1 MEALQKAMNSSRV
14 SVLVPN
20 EGSIA
25 IELLHFHGTLE
36 HSSASTIGFSIHD
49 GDRDAWAVVLL
60 NRDAPIQFLY
70 NWSEAFGAAKEISLF
85 PSAMKYRASKIY
97 SKPKTRLWVVFCGLC
112 ALLLAAV
119 ALTGGIYFRQERN
132 SAEKHAFVATDDPG
146 YDVAYLSSVDNL
158 MDVFVEYTS
167 FVPGQGLAIAIDFE
181 PDNTLAQDDGV
192 TLNLPVWRH
201 QLVSLRHLQRQPDH
215 IRHCRHCRLPVQ
227 CIAAPASCR
236 IRDGTRIQYQNK
248 VYTCYDRY

>member
-1 MEALQKAMNSSRV
+1 
-14 SVLVPN
+14 
-20 EGSIA
+20 
-25 IELLHFHGTLE
+25 
-36 HSSASTIGFSIHD
+36 
-49 GDRDAWAVVLL
+49 
-60 NRDAPIQFLY
+60 
-70 NWSEAFGAAKEISLF
+70 
-85 PSAMKYRASKIY
+85 MKYRASKIY
-97 SKPKTRLWVVFCGLC
+97 SKPKMLWVVFCGLC

-132 SAEKHAFVATDDPG
+132 SAEKHAFVATDDPD

-192 TLNLPVWRH
+192 TLNLPVVVLIFHSHIWRH

-215 IRHCRHCRLPVQ
+215 IRHCRLPVQ
-227 CIAAPASCR
+227 CIAPPASCR